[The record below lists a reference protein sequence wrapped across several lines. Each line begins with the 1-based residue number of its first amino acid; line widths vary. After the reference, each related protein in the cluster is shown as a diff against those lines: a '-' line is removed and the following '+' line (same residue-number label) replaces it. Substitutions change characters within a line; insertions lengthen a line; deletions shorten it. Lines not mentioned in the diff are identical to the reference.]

1 MSVSQT
7 SESGPSGTCFLLQL
21 KEDFQQLLKETPDI
35 NRNSRWGDVKHRI
48 DTDPRYIAVDSSP
61 KREEWF
67 KDYVKDLGVNICC
80 ISIALDKGL
89 FFNQRVSVFFLFLDK
104 NICCGYSLE
113 APHRGASDEYPQH
126 MFSSRNKKNKKTIYL
141 IPTLI

>member
-1 MSVSQT
+1 MSQT

-35 NRNSRWGDVKHRI
+35 SRNSRWGDVKHRI

-80 ISIALDKGL
+80 ISIALDRG
-89 FFNQRVSVFFLFLDK
+89 FFLTKEYLYFSYFSTKTYVVVLIRSASVDE
-104 NICCGYSLE
+104 NICCGT
-113 APHRGASDEYPQH
+113 H
-126 MFSSRNKKNKKTIYL
+126 
-141 IPTLI
+141 